1 MFAGEKELSN
11 GKLKIGDAVKE
22 DSLEE
27 LGGAQLWEGERKEE

>member
-11 GKLKIGDAVKE
+11 GKLKIGDEIKE

-27 LGGAQLWEGERKEE
+27 LGGV